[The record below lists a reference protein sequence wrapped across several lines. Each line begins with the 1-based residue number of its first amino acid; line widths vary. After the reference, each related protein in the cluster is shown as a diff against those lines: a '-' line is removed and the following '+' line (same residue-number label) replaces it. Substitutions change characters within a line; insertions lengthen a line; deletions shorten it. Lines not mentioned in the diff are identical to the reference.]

1 MIYEIMG
8 LKKVLLYIKKKK
20 KYFDK
25 KKKKKKYLRS
35 INMAVGICCSK
46 NHF

>member
-25 KKKKKKYLRS
+25 KKEKEIFKV
-35 INMAVGICCSK
+35 N
-46 NHF
+46 